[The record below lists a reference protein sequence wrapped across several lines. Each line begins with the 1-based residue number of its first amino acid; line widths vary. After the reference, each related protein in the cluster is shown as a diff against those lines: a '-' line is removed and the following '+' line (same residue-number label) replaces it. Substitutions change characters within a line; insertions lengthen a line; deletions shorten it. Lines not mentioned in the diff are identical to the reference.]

1 MQARN
6 KTKLQKKVIGA
17 LAIFSFLFPGLS
29 HALCLKECQMA
40 QNSGQRGSINNMGPS
55 TNTQNNQADQR
66 YRSHNFGDASTNVM
80 GDMNI
85 QVGHEKIEIKGM
97 ENSTNSVI
105 DASISSTII
114 LGNTK
119 Q

>member
-6 KTKLQKKVIGA
+6 KIKLKKKVIGA

-29 HALCLKECQMA
+29 HALCLKECQMGDTTQKGTI
-40 QNSGQRGSINNMGPS
+40 QNYGPS
-55 TNTQNNQADQR
+55 TNTQNNQADR
-66 YRSHNFGDASTNVM
+66 RDGSHNYGDASMNIM

-97 ENSTNSVI
+97 KDSTNSMI
-105 DASISSTII
+105 DASINSTII
-114 LGNTK
+114 LGNMK